1 MKFTKERVTC
11 VRTSMFFFF
20 FYVNQIPIGVQ
31 YTNIEHDYV
40 ILNKHIKCNRY
51 HEQLFRWVWSL
62 VYLRDPGSIV
72 STVKLDQQHSPQ
84 YH

>member
-1 MKFTKERVTC
+1 MKFIKERVTC
-11 VRTSMFFFF
+11 VRTNLF
-20 FYVNQIPIGVQ
+20 FYVNQIPTVQ
-31 YTNIEHDYV
+31 YTNIKHNNV
-40 ILNKHIKCNRY
+40 ILNKHFKCNRY